1 MYNLQIFDPPYC
13 TGIVH
18 RDLKPENILLSGSM
32 HILITDF
39 GSGLILRQDKVRRRG
54 GERVR
59 ENCVVR
65 MSQYGWEKR
74 AG

>member
-1 MYNLQIFDPPYC
+1 MLLSPVSTCLFTLLAVC

-39 GSGLILRQDKVRRRG
+39 GSGLILRQQEVSDPPEQEVSDLPDSG
-54 GERVR
+54 VSEP
-59 ENCVVR
+59 
-65 MSQYGWEKR
+65 
-74 AG
+74 

>member
-1 MYNLQIFDPPYC
+1 MYNVHIFDPPYC

-39 GSGLILRQDKVRRRG
+39 GSGLILRQDKVRRGG

>member
-1 MYNLQIFDPPYC
+1 VC

-39 GSGLILRQDKVRRRG
+39 GSGLILRQPEVSDLPD
-54 GERVR
+54 
-59 ENCVVR
+59 
-65 MSQYGWEKR
+65 SSSDPPDSSSDLPDSTSDLP
-74 AG
+74 

>member
-1 MYNLQIFDPPYC
+1 MYNLHIFDPPYC

-39 GSGLILRQDKVRRRG
+39 GSGLILRQDKVRRG
-54 GERVR
+54 GEGK
-59 ENCVVR
+59 R
-65 MSQYGWEKR
+65 MVSVFCIISQ
-74 AG
+74 